1 VGTVACHGLLDVQ
14 LISAPLAGNSKQI
27 RSQKMKSKQ
36 FVLGILFIL
45 STLIISSCSS
55 PTDPPPVV
63 VEPSITP
70 ISEGGHITPT
80 PTPPETAVE
89 APEGVWTAR
98 DAALR
103 YIFEQYGEQVYPP
116 PGMDWLEENITP
128 EGLVGSMTYRFTAG
142 DLMITVSFPLVAPD
156 ATIYQVLVENTVTG
170 FRWEGEVD
178 ASGQVTDLAAPP
190 GGTTVVA
197 WLGYVVSTPDGA
209 QFDDFVTI
217 LPEGQVGE
225 FGIEGADEAIEAEIV
240 ALRDHEEPGKYA
252 NFWGT
257 LRCEMIDYGG
267 CQLLVTRI
275 RSGIEITDPEPV
287 EGWEGTIVGLT
298 YDEPGAPQPDDAFTL
313 AGEYPVQYG
322 IASYIAENGWPI
334 YKEELESRRDTGQTI
349 RVSGHLICGVPDV
362 NGCQIQVNHLEI
374 DGAEVD
380 AYEGWA
386 TYTNEEYGFSFR
398 YPDTW
403 EIVEGGEIYGEEP
416 LPDPAPSIFLK
427 QGDLEFIITFKHSSE
442 DTNIFINRTESLEQ
456 MGQVY
461 FLGQDVPRMA
471 WTQDGKVLAVRYG
484 EPENVL
490 DGGVIEADDLVF
502 TLSLWKFGDDWP
514 NTADI
519 SPEVQLEV
527 DQIISSFELT
537 E

>member
-1 VGTVACHGLLDVQ
+1 
-14 LISAPLAGNSKQI
+14 
-27 RSQKMKSKQ
+27 MKSKQ
-36 FVLGILFIL
+36 FVPAILFIL

-55 PTDPPPVV
+55 PTDQPPVV

-70 ISEGGHITPT
+70 IVEGGHIFPT

-128 EGLVGSMTYRFTAG
+128 EGLVGSTTYRFTAG

-225 FGIEGADEAIEAEIV
+225 FGIEGADEAIEAEIA

-257 LRCEMIDYGG
+257 LRCDVIDYGG

-334 YKEELESRRDTGQTI
+334 YKEELESRRDTGQTVC
-349 RVSGHLICGVPDV
+349 VSGHLICGVPDV
-362 NGCQIQVNHLEI
+362 NGCQIQVNHIEI
-374 DGAEVD
+374 DGIEVD

-386 TYTNEEYGFSFR
+386 TYTNEEYGFSFH

-403 EIVEGGEIYGEEP
+403 EILEEEGVPFISFE
-416 LPDPAPSIFLK
+416 
-427 QGDLEFIITFKHSSE
+427 QGDLVFIVGVRHSSE
-442 DTNIFINRTESLEQ
+442 DTDLIINRTESLEQ

-461 FLGQDVPRMA
+461 FLGQEVPRMV
-471 WTQDGKVLAVRYG
+471 WEKDDRVLAVRYG

-490 DGGVIEADDLVF
+490 DGGVIEAENLVF
-502 TLSLWKFGDDWP
+502 TLSLWEFGDDWP

-519 SPEVQLEV
+519 SLEVQVEV

>member
-1 VGTVACHGLLDVQ
+1 
-14 LISAPLAGNSKQI
+14 
-27 RSQKMKSKQ
+27 MKSKQ

-45 STLIISSCSS
+45 SALIISSCSS

-103 YIFEQYGEQVYPP
+103 HIFEQYGEQVYPP

-128 EGLVGSMTYRFTAG
+128 EGLVGSTTYRFAAG

-197 WLGYVVSTPDGA
+197 WLGYIVSTPDGA

-471 WTQDGKVLAVRYG
+471 WTQDGRVLAVRYG
-484 EPENVL
+484 EPESVL